1 MGARGSRGRPL
12 LGPGLH
18 RCLGA
23 VPHRL
28 LPLVPGA
35 CVCDDLHRHPQ
46 GHPNRH
52 PQGHPRHLRTP
63 AIEDL
68 VSLSLSI
75 SPDGSPSLSPRTARL
90 QVPFTRATI
99 NNHYD
104 PLNLVFRLILPE
116 VLTFLAVLFVRLWP
130 AAYVAHL
137 QGTDVRRIILVITLN
152 QSTVL

>member
-1 MGARGSRGRPL
+1 M
-12 LGPGLH
+12 
-18 RCLGA
+18 
-23 VPHRL
+23 
-28 LPLVPGA
+28 
-35 CVCDDLHRHPQ
+35 CDDLHRHPQ

-137 QGTDVRRIILVITLN
+137 QGTDVRRIIFILVITLN
-152 QSTVL
+152 QSTSSVVIQDLLPAMIACMPPICTLYSVQHAESYAP